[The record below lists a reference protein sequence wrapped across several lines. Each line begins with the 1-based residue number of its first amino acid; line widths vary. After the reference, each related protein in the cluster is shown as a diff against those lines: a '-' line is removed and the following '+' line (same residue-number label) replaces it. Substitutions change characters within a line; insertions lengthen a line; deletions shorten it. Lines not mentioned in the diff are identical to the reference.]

1 MRYDVVFTDRARD
14 DLEEVVEYLITEFCN
29 KQAVEHL
36 LLCVDNVLDNL
47 IINPYIYPRC
57 REPILCFKGYRIAVV
72 SETKYVLIYRID
84 VKKVYIMGI
93 FHSTEQYEKK
103 I

>member
-47 IINPYIYPRC
+47 ISQFFV
-57 REPILCFKGYRIAVV
+57 LKGI
-72 SETKYVLIYRID
+72 ELQLFQKPN
-84 VKKVYIMGI
+84 M
-93 FHSTEQYEKK
+93 F
-103 I
+103 